1 MSFISKQERNL
12 LITAKTFLAV
22 GLFNAVDAIYT
33 SFDLPVNAFMGLLGA
48 ALLLLAIYWTFK
60 NLQNV
65 TDKYSDEYL
74 KHIYQ
79 QSFIYAA
86 LGATIPLLIFILFD
100 HYLAHYFTIKY
111 SAKLC
116 FGTMLSLQGGYILW
130 CNFLENRQLH
140 EDEQHDEA

>member
-79 QSFIYAA
+79 QSYSYAA
-86 LGATIPLLIFILFD
+86 IGAAIPLFTFILFD
-100 HYLAHYFTIKY
+100 DWLAHYFTIKY

-116 FGTMLSLQGGYILW
+116 IGTMLSMQGGYILW
-130 CNFLENRQLH
+130 RNFIDNRSLNK
-140 EDEQHDEA
+140 DELQDGA